1 MRLSTKNALTLL
13 TIGALVSSCGAREPE
28 PSAAEDVVYYDATG
42 TVVQVLEDHV
52 RIDHDEIP
60 DFMDAMTM
68 SFEVKDQVLVQDLEP
83 GMDVRFRVA
92 VLDREVYIDQIEHD
106 ERTRK

>member
-1 MRLSTKNALTLL
+1 MRKSLTLVTL
-13 TIGALVSSCGAREPE
+13 AALLSSCGSSQPE
-28 PSAAEDVVYYDATG
+28 PSAAEEVVYYDATG
-42 TVVQVLEDHV
+42 TVVEVLEDHV

-60 DFMDAMTM
+60 GFMDAMTM

-92 VLDREVYIDQIEHD
+92 VLDREVYIDQIERA
-106 ERTRK
+106 EGTRK